1 MKVAILGGTGK
12 FGRALATRLVEAGDE
27 VVIGSRDEERARQV
41 AGELGARGE
50 RNEVAAAA
58 GELVVFAVPAAW
70 AIRTAQE
77 LGSMLNAPVLSVAA
91 ELDFAGGTARPPL
104 TAKSVAEGISEAV
117 TVPVAA
123 GLHTIAAMRLA
134 KGRPDEDAFVCGN
147 DEEAKAIAL
156 ELAGR
161 VVAGRALDAGPL
173 ETARALEALT
183 AVLLNLNRSH
193 KTHTGLRVTGLS

>member
-12 FGRALATRLVEAGDE
+12 FGRALATRLVEAGDD
-27 VVIGSRDEERARQV
+27 VVLGSRDEQRAREV
-41 AGELGARGE
+41 ADRLGARGE

-58 GELVVFAVPAAW
+58 GELVVFAVPAAS
-70 AIRTAQE
+70 AVATAQE
-77 LGSMLNAPVLSVAA
+77 LGTRLSAPVLSVAA
-91 ELDFAGGTARPPL
+91 EIDFDGSIARPPP
-104 TAKSVAEGISEAV
+104 APKSVAERISEAV
-117 TVPVAA
+117 PVPVAA

-134 KGRPDEDAFVCGN
+134 EGRPDEDAFVCGN

-156 ELAGR
+156 EVAGR
-161 VVAGRALDAGPL
+161 VVAGRALDVGPL